1 VFFLRYLSFQ
11 KFGAVILENALLIG
25 CVLTLQLRTVSL
37 TPESLP
43 LFLCKAFVIA
53 ITFQLFLHLKDGY
66 EFGTKPWEP
75 RFIFG
80 LGQAVLLACA
90 LLSMVHVI
98 IPALILGSGSGRFAL
113 TLLYSS
119 LVVAIWHFSLRMY
132 FGVSSRR
139 SKILIMGTGPLARA
153 LAMEI
158 VRHREYG
165 LTVCGFVDDDPE
177 LVGVSIVN
185 PRVLGTSRELRRIV
199 AENGVDRVVVE
210 LQDRRGRLPVDEL
223 LDLKMR
229 GVGVEEATSLYERV
243 TGKIAIKNLKPSWM
257 LFGDGF
263 EVSRSVLIG
272 KQIVSFSVSLL
283 LSVMFLPLIPFIAV
297 LIKLDSPGPV
307 FLRQARVGQNGKIFT
322 LWKFR
327 SMRNDAERD
336 TGPVW
341 AQAQDSRVTRVG
353 RHLRRSRLDEAPQL
367 FNVLRGDMTLVGPR
381 PERPKFVEELSSTVP
396 FYYLRHSVKP
406 GVTGWAQI
414 NYRYGNSV
422 EDSVE
427 KLQYDLFYIKNV
439 SWALDLLVIL
449 HTIKTVLVRK
459 GS

>member
-1 VFFLRYLSFQ
+1 MFLLRYLSFQ
-11 KFGAVILENALLIG
+11 KLGAVVLEHALLIT
-25 CVLTLQLRTVSL
+25 CVLALQLHNLAVA
-37 TPESLP
+37 PESLAF
-43 LFLCKAFVIA
+43 FLCQASVVA
-53 ITFQLFLHLKDGY
+53 VTFQMFLHLRNGY
-66 EFGTKPWEP
+66 EFGTKPWER

-90 LLSMVHVI
+90 VLSMIHVI
-98 IPALILGSGSGRFAL
+98 TPNLSIGRERFAFM
-113 TLLYSS
+113 LL
-119 LVVAIWHFSLRMY
+119 LVSAVLAIWHFSLRMY

-139 SKILIMGTGPLARA
+139 SKILIMGTGPLARS
-153 LAMEI
+153 LATEI
-158 VRHREYG
+158 LRHREYG
-165 LTVCGFVDDDPE
+165 LQVCGFVDDDPA

-185 PRVLGTSRELRRIV
+185 PKVLGLSKELRRIV
-199 AENGVDRVVVE
+199 SDNDVDEVVVE

-223 LDLKMR
+223 LSLKTR
-229 GVGVEEATSLYERV
+229 GVRVQEATSLYERV
-243 TGKIAIKNLKPSWM
+243 TGKISIENLKPSWM

-283 LSVMFLPLIPFIAV
+283 LLVLFLPLFPLIAL

-307 FLRQARVGQNGKIFT
+307 FFRQERVGEDGKVFT

-327 SMRNDAERD
+327 SMRKDAERN

-341 AQAQDSRVTRVG
+341 AKAQDSRVTRVG
-353 RHLRRSRLDEAPQL
+353 RYLRRTRLDEVPQL
-367 FNVLRGDMTLVGPR
+367 FNVLKGDMSLVGPR
-381 PERPKFVEELSSTVP
+381 PERPNFVDELSKTIP

-414 NYRYGNSV
+414 NYGYGNSV
-422 EDSVE
+422 EDAVE

-439 SWALDLLVIL
+439 SWALDLLVLL

>member
-1 VFFLRYLSFQ
+1 M
-11 KFGAVILENALLIG
+11 
-25 CVLTLQLRTVSL
+25 
-37 TPESLP
+37 
-43 LFLCKAFVIA
+43 
-53 ITFQLFLHLKDGY
+53 FLHLRNGY

-90 LLSMVHVI
+90 VLSMIHVI
-98 IPALILGSGSGRFAL
+98 TPNLSIGRERFAFM
-113 TLLYSS
+113 LL
-119 LVVAIWHFSLRMY
+119 LVSAVLAIWHFSLRMY

-139 SKILIMGTGPLARA
+139 SKILIMGTGPLARS
-153 LAMEI
+153 LATEI
-158 VRHREYG
+158 LRHREYG
-165 LTVCGFVDDDPE
+165 LQVCGFVDDDPA

-185 PRVLGTSRELRRIV
+185 PKVLGLSKELRRIV
-199 AENGVDRVVVE
+199 SDNDVDEVVVE

-223 LDLKMR
+223 LSLKTR
-229 GVGVEEATSLYERV
+229 GVRVQEATSLYERV
-243 TGKIAIKNLKPSWM
+243 TGKISIENLKPSWM

-283 LSVMFLPLIPFIAV
+283 LLVLFLPLFPLIAL

-307 FLRQARVGQNGKIFT
+307 FFRQERVGEDGKVFT

-327 SMRNDAERD
+327 SMRKDAERN

-341 AQAQDSRVTRVG
+341 AKAQDSRVTRVG
-353 RHLRRSRLDEAPQL
+353 KYLRRTRLDEVPQL
-367 FNVLRGDMTLVGPR
+367 FNVLKGDMSLVGPR
-381 PERPKFVEELSSTVP
+381 PERPNFVDELSKTIP

-414 NYRYGNSV
+414 NYGYGNSV
-422 EDSVE
+422 EDAVE

-439 SWALDLLVIL
+439 SWALDLLVLL

>member
-1 VFFLRYLSFQ
+1 MFMHLS
-11 KFGAVILENALLIG
+11 N
-25 CVLTLQLRTVSL
+25 
-37 TPESLP
+37 
-43 LFLCKAFVIA
+43 
-53 ITFQLFLHLKDGY
+53 GY
-66 EFGTKPWEP
+66 EFGTKPWER

-80 LGQAVLLACA
+80 LGQAVLLACG
-90 LLSMVHVI
+90 LLSVVHLI
-98 IPALILGSGSGRFAL
+98 IPDLILGSGQFAL
-113 TLLYSS
+113 TLLIIS
-119 LVVAIWHFSLRMY
+119 LVLAMWHLSLRMY

-139 SKILIMGTGPLARA
+139 SKILIMGTGPLARS

-158 VRHREYG
+158 LRHREYG
-165 LTVCGFVDDDPE
+165 LQVCGFVDDDPA

-185 PRVLGTSRELRRIV
+185 PKVLGLSKELRRIV
-199 AENGVDRVVVE
+199 SDNGVEQVVVE

-223 LDLKMR
+223 LELKMR
-229 GVGVEEATSLYERV
+229 GVRVEEATSLYERV
-243 TGKIAIKNLKPSWM
+243 TGKISLENLKPSWM

-263 EVSRSVLIG
+263 EVSRSVLMG

-283 LSVMFLPLIPFIAV
+283 LLVFFLPLFPLIAL

-307 FLRQARVGQNGKIFT
+307 FLRQERVGQDGKVFT

-327 SMRNDAERD
+327 SMRKDAESN

-341 AQAQDSRVTRVG
+341 AKAQDSRVTRVG
-353 RHLRRSRLDEAPQL
+353 KYLRRTRLDEFPQL
-367 FNVLRGDMTLVGPR
+367 FNVLKGDMSLVGPR
-381 PERPKFVEELSSTVP
+381 PERPNFVDELSNTVP

-414 NYRYGNSV
+414 NYGYGNSV

-427 KLQYDLFYIKNV
+427 KLQYDLFYVKNV
-439 SWALDLLVIL
+439 SWALDLLVLL
-449 HTIKTVLVRK
+449 HTVKTVLVRR

>member
-11 KFGAVILENALLIG
+11 KVGAVILEHALLIT
-25 CVLTLQLRTVSL
+25 CVFMLQLRTVA
-37 TPESLP
+37 PESLAP
-43 LFLCKAFVIA
+43 FLFQAFAVA
-53 ITFQLFLHLKDGY
+53 VTFQMFMHLSNGY
-66 EFGTKPWEP
+66 EFGTKPWER

-80 LGQAVLLACA
+80 LGQAVLLACG
-90 LLSMVHVI
+90 LLSVVHLI
-98 IPALILGSGSGRFAL
+98 IPDLILGSGQFAL
-113 TLLYSS
+113 TLLIIS
-119 LVVAIWHFSLRMY
+119 LVLAMWHLSLRMY

-139 SKILIMGTGPLARA
+139 SKILIMGTGPLARS

-158 VRHREYG
+158 LRHREYG
-165 LTVCGFVDDDPE
+165 LQVCGFVDDDPA

-185 PRVLGTSRELRRIV
+185 PKVLGLSKELRRIV
-199 AENGVDRVVVE
+199 SDNGVEQVVVE

-223 LDLKMR
+223 LELKMR
-229 GVGVEEATSLYERV
+229 GVRVEEATSLYERV
-243 TGKIAIKNLKPSWM
+243 TGKISLENLKPSWM

-263 EVSRSVLIG
+263 EVSRCVLIG

-283 LSVMFLPLIPFIAV
+283 LLVLFLPLFPLIAF
-297 LIKLDSPGPV
+297 LIKLDSQGPV
-307 FLRQARVGQNGKIFT
+307 FLRQERIGQDGKVFT

-327 SMRNDAERD
+327 SMREDAERT

-341 AQAQDSRVTRVG
+341 ATAQDSRVTRVG
-353 RHLRRSRLDEAPQL
+353 KYLRRTRLDEFPQL
-367 FNVLRGDMTLVGPR
+367 FNVLKGDMSLVGPR
-381 PERPKFVEELSSTVP
+381 PERPNFVDELSNTVP

-414 NYRYGNSV
+414 NYGYGNSV

-427 KLQYDLFYIKNV
+427 KLQYDLFYVKNV
-439 SWALDLLVIL
+439 SWALDLLVLL
-449 HTIKTVLVRK
+449 HTVKTVLVRR